1 MNISL
6 VVTTKSNKNNIIR
19 LVNSLLPILEQLHEF
34 IFVDAGTPE
43 LKETVHS
50 LSLFPQIIDGT
61 GSSRGEGKNIG
72 IRNATGDVI
81 VFLDDDTEVTDSWL
95 PQLIKSMKHGDI
107 VAGYSPNPLGRDL
120 PRVSTYYKGQDLSF
134 PSCNIAFKK
143 EVFDAVGLFDSSMIT
158 AEDMEFN
165 YQCVRA
171 GHMIEYNPMMVVY
184 HYHRASFRGFIRQ
197 AFWNGYG
204 RKQLD
209 QRCPELKH
217 THQHGMNVKSLGR
230 LGIGFL
236 GYVFGG
242 YRGESL

>member
-19 LVNSLLPILEQLHEF
+19 LVNSLLPVMKLLHEV

-43 LKETVHS
+43 LEETVHR

-72 IRNATGDVI
+72 IRKATGDVI
-81 VFLDDDTEVTDSWL
+81 VFLDDDTEVTNSWL
-95 PQLIKSMKHGDI
+95 PQLVRSIRYGDI

-143 EVFDAVGLFDSSMIT
+143 KVFDSVGLFDPSMIT
-158 AEDMEFN
+158 AEDMELNFR
-165 YQCVRA
+165 CVKE
-171 GHMIEYNPMMVVY
+171 GFTIHYDPLMVVY
-184 HYHRASFRGFIRQ
+184 HYHRPSFHGFLRQ

-209 QRCPELKH
+209 KRCPELRH
-217 THQHGMNVKSLGR
+217 GHQHGMQPKVLVR
-230 LGIGFL
+230 LGVGFL
-236 GYVFGG
+236 GYMFGG
-242 YRGESL
+242 SMNGR